1 MKTLY
6 IMRHGKKEESN
17 SDEYDYDIELAKKG
31 KDDSKT
37 VSKKLKDQNHN
48 IDLIVSSPAIR
59 ARQTA
64 EIVSKTIQYDKNI
77 MYNEVIYQAFVNEIV
92 ESVSYTFD
100 TVDNLLVIGHNP
112 ALTALAITFTDFK
125 EEIKSAQIVKIEF
138 DCDSWISINKSNAKF
153 IELIKP

>member
-6 IMRHGKKEESN
+6 IMRHGKKDESG
-17 SDEYDYDIELAKKG
+17 SDDYDIELTQEG
-31 KDDSKT
+31 KDAASD
-37 VSKKLKDQNHN
+37 VSKILNEQDNK

-64 EIVSKTIQYDKNI
+64 EIVSDTIKYDKNI

-92 ESVSYTFD
+92 EAVSYTFD
-100 TVDNLLVIGHNP
+100 TVDNLLLIGHNP
-112 ALTALAITFTDFK
+112 ALTALAITFTKFK

-138 DCDSWISINKSNAKF
+138 NCNSWISIDKSNAKF
-153 IELIKP
+153 IEVLKP